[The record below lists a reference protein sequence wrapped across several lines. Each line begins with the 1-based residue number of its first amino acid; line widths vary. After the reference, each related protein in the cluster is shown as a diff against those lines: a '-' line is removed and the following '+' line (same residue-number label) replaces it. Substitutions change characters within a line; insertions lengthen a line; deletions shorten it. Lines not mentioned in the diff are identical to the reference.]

1 MVVLSGSLNV
11 MVRMPVPVAYVAD
24 DTVGFMVSCIV
35 IVWSAV
41 SAIRL
46 PDVSCMAPAS
56 MSSWGV
62 IMAFTVVVSLVER
75 SNVIESVP
83 LVVMILLYSVTPP
96 VLVLD
101 SRM

>member
-1 MVVLSGSLNV
+1 

-41 SAIRL
+41 SIIWL
-46 PDVSCMAPAS
+46 PDVSCIAPAS

-62 IMAFTVVVSLVER
+62 VISFTVLVSSVER

-83 LVVMILLYSVTPP
+83 FAVMIPLDSVTPP

-101 SRM
+101 SRT